1 MPKNLLSR
9 TYAGT
14 IFIVGEDLEVCV
26 QALDTY
32 RARARVE
39 VRNSVEHIAFALTS
53 EAKYAY

>member
-1 MPKNLLSR
+1 
-9 TYAGT
+9 
-14 IFIVGEDLEVCV
+14 VGEDLEVCV